1 MNRLIILTVSLI
13 FSANLA
19 FSQDVTNAITQIK
32 YMGEVW
38 EISSSET
45 MDEYDWVHGN
55 DEMADLLCLQLYT
68 STDDIGEYHYFNDD
82 ALNLANTPLLAI
94 PFLSCGVG
102 YDYYVMLESTDSFLL
117 FEYYTSADFEGQKRV
132 VVLNKIS

>member
-1 MNRLIILTVSLI
+1 MNRLITL
-13 FSANLA
+13 SAMLLFCGTA
-19 FSQDVTNAITQIK
+19 LFSQEITNAITQIK
-32 YMGEVW
+32 YKGEVW

-55 DEMADLLCLQLYT
+55 DDMADLLCLQIYT
-68 STDDIGEYHYFNDD
+68 STEDIGKYHYFNDD

-102 YDYYVMLESTDSFLL
+102 YEYYVMRESTDSFLL
-117 FEYYTSADFEGQKRV
+117 FEYYTSADFVGQKRV